1 MIRTRR
7 PGRVALF
14 ALATLALAWPIS
26 AWGAASGG
34 SDDAREAARL
44 VTRTRDAASQYDFS
58 GTATVSWNTGDGT
71 RRAQV
76 EVHDADGSIEI
87 VSADGAVIDEGRH
100 TYVRDPRTAPGWTS
114 VLVEPAAHDLPGPG
128 SHWELTTKPGHAVA
142 GRPTTVVFATRPD
155 GTPAQ
160 RLFVDD
166 ETGLLLGREVLG
178 PSGRAERSVV
188 FRDIEIGATGA
199 AGATVDTPSVATKDA
214 PRLSSL
220 PSGYRAPSSTAGY
233 DLVTR
238 SRQPDGVLLFY
249 SDGLFTVSVLEQ
261 QGQLNWGALSK
272 GGTTGEVA
280 GTRTRA
286 YREPSGNVLVWER
299 DGLVYTCV
307 SDAPSDVF
315 AKVVDGL
322 AGAERSAPESVVDY
336 VLGPF
341 GWN

>member
-1 MIRTRR
+1 MIGARR
-7 PGRVALF
+7 PGSLALF

-26 AWGAASGG
+26 AWAGAAGE

-44 VTRTRDAASQYDFS
+44 VAGTRAAASGYDFT
-58 GTATVSWNTGDGT
+58 GTATVRWNTSEGT

-76 EVHDADGSIEI
+76 EVHDADRSIEI
-87 VSADGAVIDEGRH
+87 VSAEGVVIDEGRH
-100 TYVRDPRTAPGWTS
+100 TYLRDARSAPGWTS
-114 VLVEPAAHDLPGPG
+114 LLVEPVARDLPAPG
-128 SHWELTTKPGHAVA
+128 SHWELSTKPGHPIA
-142 GRPTTVVFATRPD
+142 GRLTTVVFATRPD

-160 RLFVDD
+160 RLNVDD

-178 PSGRAERSVV
+178 PSGRIERSVV
-188 FRDIEIGATGA
+188 FDDIEIGTAGA
-199 AGATVDTPSVATKDA
+199 AVDTPTVNSKQA

-220 PSGYRAPSSTAGY
+220 PSGYRAPSSSAGY

-238 SRQPDGVLLFY
+238 SRHPDGVLLFY

-261 QGQLNWGALSK
+261 QGNLNWSALPD
-272 GGTTGEVA
+272 GGTTGDIA

-307 SDAPSDVF
+307 SDAPTDVF
-315 AKVVDGL
+315 TDMVGGL
-322 AGAERSAPESVVDY
+322 VGAGRSTPESVVDY

-341 GWN
+341 GWS